1 MLDAITVISYLAI
14 TLLIGIF
21 AGKETK
27 TFSDFAVGKRNFST
41 LVLLAA
47 IMASLMEASETIDFT
62 RQVLTDGLVYCI
74 AYLGSAFA
82 PLSLAYFFAPKFGK
96 FLGSAL
102 TTGDL
107 MQEFFGIRA
116 KTLIGIFTIFEM
128 ILLTGAQIL
137 AISLVAHY
145 FFGLP
150 KELSAIAI
158 TVITLIYFLRGG
170 ARSVNATDVF
180 QFGIMVVL
188 LPILCGIALTKIGG
202 VSTILSLVESKGINF
217 TTSHPASNNESWANF
232 IIFAMPG
239 LFPLMI
245 QRMLMAKDTKQLKQS
260 LILNAIV
267 GTPLRIVIIALGIG
281 AFLLIPN
288 VNPEISLLELAN
300 QLVPS
305 GFKGLIIVGF
315 LAILMSTID
324 SALHLG
330 AVAYTQDFLGS
341 FLRKSLD
348 DEKKLKTA
356 RYAAVF
362 ITIGA
367 LFIALNFENIEYIFY
382 LLMALGNSVMWPGL
396 FLGLTGLTS
405 SKKGFWLGVITSL
418 VTVYMCVFIFD
429 VFLLYAN
436 LIGLLANTLVHVF
449 YAYVIEKN
457 RISIPPLFASINSQI
472 FQIKN
477 WKSIASVRFVTNQDY
492 CNIFSILSIFLSIY
506 PFFIM
511 NHTAFHS
518 TLNMFLIFHSIIG
531 ACAILLLFR
540 ELWNQKF
547 SKLYPSCWVIMVTLT
562 LPTQTYFMIFNT
574 SDSFVWIIDAIIIIP
589 LLITLTARLTAILLY
604 IIGIALAAFATIAV
618 GPSFLQITPDFGN
631 WAVLM
636 HILVLALCLALFR
649 KRDVEMCRF
658 TTATLIH
665 ETKRALSTFEG
676 TANYY
681 EKRLPELISQYRNF
695 AFSGEGSISQT
706 ELKTMVAL
714 PIEIKKLSHRTQNL
728 LTKFY
733 DQISSYSGNRIF
745 TNVSLNN
752 CISTAIS
759 DASLDKDL
767 RECIHFNTGTDLIV
781 KGDHDQL
788 VQVLINLLENSGHAL
803 VSTKNPRIDITVLGL
818 TIFITD
824 NGKGISPVDLP
835 NIFDELFSTKST
847 TGQGLAFCK
856 RAMIEHG
863 GNILCTSRKNEFT
876 RFELRFPAKY
886 EWSL

>member
-1 MLDAITVISYLAI
+1 MLDIIAVISYLAI
-14 TLLIGIF
+14 TLLIGLL
-21 AGKETK
+21 AGRETK
-27 TFSDFAVGKRNFST
+27 TFSDFAIGKRSFST

-82 PLSLAYFFAPKFGK
+82 SLTLAYYFAPKFGK

-128 ILLTGAQIL
+128 VLLTGSQIL
-137 AISLVAHY
+137 AISLVAQY

-150 KELSAIAI
+150 KDISAIAI
-158 TVITLIYFLRGG
+158 TLITLIYFLRGG

-188 LPILCGIALTKIGG
+188 LPILCGITLTKIGG
-202 VSTILSLVESKGINF
+202 FSSILALVESKGINF
-217 TTSHPASNNESWANF
+217 TTPSPASNSASWANF

-245 QRMLMAKDTKQLKQS
+245 QRMLMAKDTKQLKHA
-260 LILNAIV
+260 LVMNAIV
-267 GTPLRIVIIALGIG
+267 ATPLRIIVIVLGIG
-281 AFLLIPN
+281 AFLLIPSL
-288 VNPEISLLELAN
+288 NPETSLLELAN
-300 QLVPS
+300 NLVPA
-305 GFKGLIIVGF
+305 GFKGLVIVGF

-330 AVAYTQDFLGS
+330 AVAYTQDFIGS
-341 FLRKSLD
+341 LSKIPLED
-348 DEKKLKTA
+348 DKKLKMA
-356 RYAAVF
+356 RWAAVF

-367 LFIALNFENIEYIFY
+367 LLIALNLENIEYIFY

-396 FLGLTGLTS
+396 FLGLTGLS
-405 SKKGFWLGVITSL
+405 SSRKGFWLGIAGSL
-418 VTVYMCVFIFD
+418 VTVYACVFIFD

-436 LIGLLANTLVHVF
+436 LIGLTVNTIIHIF
-449 YAYVIEKN
+449 YAHFVEQNKIQMT
-457 RISIPPLFASINSQI
+457 LFFGAMNNQF
-472 FQIKN
+472 FQMKN
-477 WKSIASVRFVTNQDY
+477 WNIIASVRFITNQDY
-492 CNIFSILSIFLSIY
+492 CNIFSIFSIFLSIY
-506 PFFIM
+506 PFFII
-511 NHTAFHS
+511 NHIEPQGILNGFLVFHS
-518 TLNMFLIFHSIIG
+518 VIG
-531 ACAILLLFR
+531 AVAILLLFR
-540 ELWNQKF
+540 ELWNSKF
-547 SKLYPSCWVIMVTLT
+547 ARLYPILWVIMVGLA

-574 SDSFVWIIDAIIIIP
+574 NASIVWLIDGIIIVP
-589 LLITLTARLTAILLY
+589 LLITLTTRFATILLHTFG
-604 IIGIALAAFATIAV
+604 IILAAFATWAIA
-618 GPSFLQITPDFGN
+618 PSSMQISQDFGL
-631 WAVLM
+631 WAVFM

-665 ETKRALSTFEG
+665 ETKRALSTFES

-681 EKRLPELISQYRNF
+681 EKRLPAIVSEYRNL
-695 AFSGEGSISQT
+695 AFSGDSAISQA
-706 ELKTMVAL
+706 ELNTMIAL
-714 PIEIKKLSHRTQNL
+714 PNEIKKLSQRTQNL
-728 LTKFY
+728 LAKFY
-733 DQISSYSGNRIF
+733 DQISSYSGNRTL
-745 TNVSLNN
+745 TNISLND
-752 CISTAIS
+752 CILSAIS

-767 RECIHFNTGTDLIV
+767 RACIHFNTGPDLIIR
-781 KGDHDQL
+781 GNHDQL
-788 VQVLINLLENSGHAL
+788 VQVLINLLENAGHAL
-803 VSTKNPRIDITVLGL
+803 ASIQNPHIDIAILGQ
-818 TIFITD
+818 TIFVTD
-824 NGKGISPVDLP
+824 NGKGISPIDLP
-835 NIFDELFSTKST
+835 NIFDELFSTKATS
-847 TGQGLAFCK
+847 GQGLAFCK

-863 GNILCTSRKNEFT
+863 GNILCTSKKNEFT